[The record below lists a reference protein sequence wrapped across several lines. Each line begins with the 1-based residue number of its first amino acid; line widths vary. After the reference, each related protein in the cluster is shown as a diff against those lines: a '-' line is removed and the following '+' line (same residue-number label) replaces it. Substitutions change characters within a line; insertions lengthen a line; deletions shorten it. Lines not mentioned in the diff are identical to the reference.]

1 MTVDDERFQNKSVEA
16 RRQSCTIVQ
25 SYFVSFSLCAIAF
38 VSSFP
43 FFFFFVLFWLVVVVI
58 VGFFFQCLLFS
69 LNHLQV
75 HYKPFNEIH

>member
-43 FFFFFVLFWLVVVVI
+43 FFFFLFCFGWLLLLLLV
-58 VGFFFQCLLFS
+58 FFFSVLTVFS
-69 LNHLQV
+69 QSLTGTL
-75 HYKPFNEIH
+75 